1 MMGSGLQFNRSFN
14 GEDRFYSAAKARRN
28 VNRSFNGE
36 DNLRRAKS
44 DVAVSNFPAKTKMK
58 VAAVDESTKELPVA
72 AAVPT
77 SEVLPLC
84 NLQRFL
90 KSVTPSVP
98 AQYLSKTTIRGWRTC
113 DVEFLPYYVLGDLW
127 ESFKEWSAYGAGV
140 PLVLDEG
147 DSAVQY
153 YVPYLSGIQ
162 LYGDSSK
169 ASVKTRYLARRKF
182 LHDIFFVRISNS
194 SLLAAAS
201 VRAFMAFAWAALKPN
216 GSRPGEESD
225 SDYFR
230 DSSSDG
236 SSDSEH
242 ERRCLNYSR
251 EQRMYHSQA
260 SESSLSIDGLSLRD
274 SNATFQEGFSSDEGE
289 SGSSQGALLFEYFA
303 HDQPYGRE
311 PLADKISDLAQ
322 RFPEL
327 KTMRSCDLLHYSW
340 ISVAWYPIYRIP
352 TGPTLKALDAC
363 FLTFH
368 SLHTPMPGNQSG
380 HTAFVACPTDT
391 DAAPKIPLPAFGLAS
406 YKFKASLWT
415 PNGGP
420 GRQLM
425 SSLLQAAD
433 NWLTLLQVNH
443 PDFSFFCQR

>member
-44 DVAVSNFPAKTKMK
+44 DVAVSNFPTKTKMK

-72 AAVPT
+72 AAVPA

-169 ASVKTRYLARRKF
+169 ASVKTR
-182 LHDIFFVRISNS
+182 
-194 SLLAAAS
+194 
-201 VRAFMAFAWAALKPN
+201 
-216 GSRPGEESD
+216 RPGEESD

-289 SGSSQGALLFEYFA
+289 SGSPEGALLFEYFA

-327 KTMRSCDLLHYSW
+327 KTMRSCDLLPSSW

-380 HTAFVACPTDT
+380 HTAVVVCPTDT

-415 PNGGP
+415 PNGGS